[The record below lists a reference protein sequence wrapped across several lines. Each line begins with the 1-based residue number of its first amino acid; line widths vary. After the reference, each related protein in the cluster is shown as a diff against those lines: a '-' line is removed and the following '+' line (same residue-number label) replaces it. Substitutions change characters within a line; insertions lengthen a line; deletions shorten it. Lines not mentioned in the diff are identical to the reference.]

1 MGKVAKLVTI
11 TMKTRV
17 IVDENAT
24 ELEIIEKA
32 SIRMS
37 EKIQEEFNE
46 NLESICD
53 DEECPYDPLY
63 DEYPFLDDDEDK

>member
-11 TMKTRV
+11 TMTTRI
-17 IVDENAT
+17 IVDEDAS
-24 ELEIIEKA
+24 EMDIIEKA

-37 EKIQEEFNE
+37 EKIQHEFNE

-53 DEECPYDPLY
+53 DIECPYDPET
-63 DEYPFLDDDEDK
+63 DEEFEW

>member
-11 TMKTRV
+11 TMKTRI

-24 ELEIIEKA
+24 EEEIIEKA
-32 SIRMS
+32 SIKMS
-37 EKIQEEFNE
+37 EKIQEEFSE

-53 DEECPYDPLY
+53 DTECPYDHLY
-63 DEYPFLDDDEDK
+63 DEYPFFDDEDK